1 MELITT
7 RIKGMED
14 VVPAESHKWQTV
26 EKIAADTA
34 VKIFTSRNDIFPVTL
49 GRFFVRGL
57 SISMSASANLLNP
70 IAVERAAANAATIQ
84 SKRAGAMEYPFM

>member
-34 VKIFTSRNDIFPVTL
+34 ASYGDLYTCNSLIF
-49 GRFFVRGL
+49 
-57 SISMSASANLLNP
+57 A
-70 IAVERAAANAATIQ
+70 RAA
-84 SKRAGAMEYPFM
+84 